1 MGRKAIGPF
10 ERMAAALPKGEFF
23 MKKIISMSVILMLIV
38 AMTTTAFAAT
48 QSVSADLEQG
58 VVNVQMTEQSTSKI
72 LVLVEKDGVR
82 YTYPIVDQDVNQF
95 PLQMGNGDYSVR
107 LMQNTEGNKYRELN
121 KTTVHLNI
129 KDSNQVFLNSIQD
142 IEWQN
147 DQQAIIKAKSL
158 TQGLNTDEQKVKA
171 IYAYITK
178 NFKYDY
184 SKAKTVTSGYFPNV
198 EKIYTSKTGICYD
211 YSAVFAAMLR
221 SVGVPTKL
229 VKGYSTPTKGV
240 YHAWNEVFIGD
251 KWKVIDTT
259 TDSAYVQAGKTIAM
273 YKLVADYKAEKIY

>member
-1 MGRKAIGPF
+1 
-10 ERMAAALPKGEFF
+10 